1 MRAVRS
7 GVDLFDDGIFF
18 LGVEIARAADDAVDV
33 CFAITA
39 FGDEAFGAFPTGLF
53 ECRMISLFE
62 DGDQRAVFGASQ
74 FGDGREVDAGV
85 GVDEKFSIGRVVNVV
100 SPVACG

>member
-1 MRAVRS
+1 MRS

-39 FGDEAFGAFPTGLF
+39 FGNEAFGCFPTSLF
-53 ECRMISLFE
+53 ESQMTSLFE
-62 DGDQRAVFGASQ
+62 DGD
-74 FGDGREVDAGV
+74 
-85 GVDEKFSIGRVVNVV
+85 
-100 SPVACG
+100 

>member
-18 LGVEIARAADDAVDV
+18 LGVEIARAADEAVDI

-39 FGDEAFGAFPTGLF
+39 FGDEAFGGFPTGFF
-53 ECRMISLFE
+53 ESRMISFFK
-62 DGDQRAVFGASQ
+62 DGH
-74 FGDGREVDAGV
+74 
-85 GVDEKFSIGRVVNVV
+85 
-100 SPVACG
+100 